1 MDGGW
6 RERSRPAN
14 DNFKRILE
22 GERLKKNDVRFDYNR
37 RVHFARKLWQVRSFV
52 LLVVRET

>member
-22 GERLKKNDVRFDYNR
+22 GERLKNNDVRFDYNR
-37 RVHFARKLWQVRSFV
+37 RVHFVRKLWQVRSFV